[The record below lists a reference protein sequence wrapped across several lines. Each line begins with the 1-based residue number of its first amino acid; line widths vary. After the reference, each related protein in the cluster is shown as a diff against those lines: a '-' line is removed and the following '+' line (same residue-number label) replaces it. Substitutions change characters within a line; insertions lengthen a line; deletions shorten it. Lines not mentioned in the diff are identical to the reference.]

1 VAALPSSKTNSRVAA
16 AVERA
21 LDDRQREATEEV
33 ERILAAAV
41 RVMER
46 VAPEPPRVS
55 DIVAEAG
62 SSNKAFYRYFA
73 GKDDLILAVMERGVA
88 IVASYLAHQMAKESR
103 PADKVARWIEGS
115 LAQVADP
122 HLISMSRAAAGQLS
136 AAASWPAADHDMMRP
151 LRDLLAEPVAALGSN
166 DIDRDVEVVFSCTAA
181 TMRRFVGA
189 ADRPHPD
196 DISHL
201 VRFCLRGL
209 GIG

>member
-1 VAALPSSKTNSRVAA
+1 VSSLTNSRVTA

-73 GKDDLILAVMERGVA
+73 GKDDVILAVMERGVA
-88 IVASYLAHQMAKESR
+88 IVVSYLQHQMAKEPT
-103 PADKVARWIEGS
+103 PAGKVKRWIQGA

-136 AAASWPAADHDMMRP
+136 ATANVDAEIMQPMRE
-151 LRDLLAEPVAALGSN
+151 LLTEPVAALGST
-166 DIDRDVEVVFSCTAA
+166 DVRRDADVVFQCTAA
-181 TMRRFVGA
+181 AMRRYLDS
-189 ADRPHPD
+189 ADRPGPE
-196 DISHL
+196 DIDHL

-209 GIG
+209 GA

>member
-1 VAALPSSKTNSRVAA
+1 MSSRVTA

-62 SSNKAFYRYFA
+62 TSNKAFYRYFA
-73 GKDDLILAVMERGVA
+73 GKDDLILAVMERGVG
-88 IVASYLAHQMAKESR
+88 IVVSYLEHQMAKESEPR
-103 PADKVARWIEGS
+103 DQVVRWIEGT

-136 AAASWPAADHDMMRP
+136 PRTSWPAADQEMMRP
-151 LRDLLAEPVAALGSN
+151 LRDLLVKPVAALGST
-166 DIDRDVEVVFSCTAA
+166 DVERDVEAVFSCTAA
-181 TMRRFVGA
+181 SMRRYIGST
-189 ADRPHPD
+189 DRPGPD
-196 DISHL
+196 DIAHL
-201 VRFCLRGL
+201 VQFCLRGL
-209 GIG
+209 GVN

>member
-1 VAALPSSKTNSRVAA
+1 MTNSRVAA

-46 VAPEPPRVS
+46 VAPEAPRVS

-88 IVASYLAHQMAKESR
+88 IVASYLQHQMAKESN
-103 PADKVARWIEGS
+103 PEDKVARWIEGT

-122 HLISMSRAAAGQLS
+122 HLIRKSRAAAGQMS
-136 AAASWPAADHDMMRP
+136 AGTNWRTVDQEMMWP
-151 LRDLLAEPVAALGSN
+151 LRDLLTEPVAALGSS
-166 DIDRDVEVVFSCTAA
+166 DVERDVEAVFCCTAA
-181 TMRRFVGA
+181 TLRRYMGS
-189 ADRPHPD
+189 ADRPAPD
-196 DISHL
+196 DIAHV

-209 GIG
+209 GVS

>member
-1 VAALPSSKTNSRVAA
+1 VISLINSRVTA

-73 GKDDLILAVMERGVA
+73 GKDELILAVMERGVG
-88 IVASYLAHQMAKESR
+88 IVVSYLQHQMAKESK
-103 PADKVARWIEGS
+103 PQDKIARWIEGT

-122 HLISMSRAAAGQLS
+122 QLISKSRAAAEQMS
-136 AAASWPAADHDMMRP
+136 ATVNWLAADQEMLRP
-151 LRDLLAEPVAALGSN
+151 VRDLLIEPVTVLGSR
-166 DIDRDVEVVFSCTAA
+166 DVDRDVEAVFCCTAA
-181 TMRRFVGA
+181 TLRRYVHSANRLGA
-189 ADRPHPD
+189 D
-196 DISHL
+196 DIAH
-201 VRFCLRGL
+201 VVGFCLRGL
-209 GIG
+209 GVG